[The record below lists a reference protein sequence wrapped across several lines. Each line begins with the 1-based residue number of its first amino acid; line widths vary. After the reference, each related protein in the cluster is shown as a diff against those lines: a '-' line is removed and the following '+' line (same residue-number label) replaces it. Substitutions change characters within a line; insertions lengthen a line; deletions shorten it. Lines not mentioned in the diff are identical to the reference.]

1 MGNLCVICGSCIEL
15 TMILICIPWI
25 ERRQSL
31 WQMLSMTRWLFKELG
46 EEEGPRLAREEGFV
60 AVEKVVVEVVVAV
73 LNGPHEQMG
82 ADVPRSH
89 GELELPQ
96 NKRLIPYLVALQ
108 HS

>member
-1 MGNLCVICGSCIEL
+1 
-15 TMILICIPWI
+15 
-25 ERRQSL
+25 
-31 WQMLSMTRWLFKELG
+31 MLSMKRWLFKELG
-46 EEEGPRLAREEGFV
+46 EEEGPRLAREEGF
-60 AVEKVVVEVVVAV
+60 VAV